1 MSLAVKTKIIAA
13 ISAALAGLGGLDDP
27 TQYRVGLVILPGS
40 AGGDTEQRSDQD
52 RIAEV
57 VSREGA
63 AVIEMFVGG
72 DEPVESFGSQSGLEV
87 FRFEVGLLVHLPANL
102 TLRVGA
108 TDRALRPAEAAA
120 ELHSRIMTL
129 YAGAGASDD
138 LRRGR
143 WPTDEHPDGLA
154 ITTYCG
160 GGGGG
165 PSVDDGLATLVTTHL
180 MVVEYRIDGAD
191 VTTPR

>member
-13 ISAALAGLGGLDDP
+13 IAEALSNLGGIDDP
-27 TQYRVGLVILPGS
+27 TQYRVGLVVLPGS
-40 AGGDTEQRSDQD
+40 AGGDEAQRADQD

-57 VSREGA
+57 VSRGGA

-72 DEPVESFGSQSGLEV
+72 DEPVEAFGSQSSLEK
-87 FRFEVGLLVHLPANL
+87 FRFEVGLLVHLPGDL
-102 TLRVGA
+102 TLTVSGTPRV
-108 TDRALRPAEAAA
+108 LRPAEAAA
-120 ELHSRIMTL
+120 ELHSRIMGL
-129 YAGAGASDD
+129 YAGAGFSDD
-138 LRRGR
+138 PNRGR
-143 WPTDEHPDGLA
+143 WPTADHPDGLA
-154 ITTYCG
+154 MTTYCG

-165 PSVDDGLATLVTTHL
+165 PSIDDGLQTLVTTHL